1 MIRLSVILCFLAGLA
16 QAAPLDEA
24 KAAYESGHPE
34 GAVERLESMEETP
47 TSGSLQASL
56 GAAWFKRGDI
66 GRALFHFRQAANF
79 RPRDADV
86 RYNLSFVRKAAKD
99 RLETSDSWF
108 ALPFSE
114 RETALASSWLSVLAG
129 LLGMAWVVLRKPWAK
144 VAALSVAGLAGLA
157 LVGALVTYATN
168 RPFGVVSASEAAVR
182 SGPGETY
189 THLFT
194 LHPGAEFDRLGD
206 SKGWSQIRLSD
217 GKRGW
222 IESKQVVF

>member
-1 MIRLSVILCFLAGLA
+1 MRLLIGLFLFAS
-16 QAAPLDEA
+16 AAHATPLEEA

-34 GAVERLESMEETP
+34 GAVDALEAMEETP

-56 GAAWFKRGDI
+56 GAAWFKKGDI
-66 GRALFHFRQAANF
+66 GRAIFHLRQAATF

-86 RYNLSFVRKAAKD
+86 RYNLSFVRKSAKD
-99 RLETSDSWF
+99 RLDTTGPWV

-114 RETALASSWLSVLAG
+114 KEMAWAGSLLSVLAG
-129 LLGMAWVVLRKPWAK
+129 LLGMAWVLLRKPWAK
-144 VAALSVAGLAGLA
+144 TAALSAAAIAGVAAI
-157 LVGALVTYATN
+157 GALMTYSAN
-168 RPFGVVSASEAAVR
+168 RPFGVVTASEAAVR
-182 SGPGETY
+182 SGPGDSY
-189 THLFT
+189 THLFS

-222 IESKQVVF
+222 VDSKLVVF